1 MQNSGGQLS
10 DSHPFE
16 VTQDPLGNPISESGG
31 TSAGHPKRIGRYR
44 IERLLG
50 QGGFGLVYLAHDEQ
64 LNRRVAVKVTHSR
77 LISKPEDA
85 ETYLAEAGTVANLD
99 HPGIVPVHDV
109 GSTKDFPCYIVSK
122 YIEGMDLSTKL
133 REQRLTYREA
143 AELVAKVAEALHY
156 AHKKGLVH
164 RDVKPGNI
172 LIGSDG
178 KPWVVD
184 FGLALREE
192 NIGKGPKYAGTPAY
206 MSPEQARGEG
216 HRVDGRS
223 DIFSLGVVL
232 YELLAGRK
240 PFRGDTQAELLEQ
253 VTSYEPRP
261 LRQYDEK
268 LPKELERICHK
279 AMAKRAS
286 ERYSSAHDM
295 AEDLRHFLAEQ
306 TVIPSGMLPTAGI
319 TVAFDTQPPASDS
332 TSAVATGTSTAEIGS
347 RSLDSLH
354 VKIVPK
360 GLRSFE
366 AHDASFFLELLPGP
380 RDRDGLP
387 DSLRFWKMRIE
398 EPDPDDT
405 FSVGLIYGPSGCG
418 KSSLVKAG
426 LLPRLSANVIAV
438 CIEATSEETETR
450 LLRGL
455 QKRCPALDVNLSL
468 KETLAALRRGQGIK
482 VGSKVLIVIDQF
494 EQWLHARKAEE
505 NSDLMQALRQCDGG
519 RVQCI
524 VMVRDDFWMAATRF
538 MRELEVRLLEAQNSA
553 AVDLFP
559 VRHAEKVLA
568 AFGRAF
574 GALPDTLNDLSKE
587 QKSFLKDSVAGLAE
601 EGKVICVRLALFA
614 EMMKGKA
621 WTPATL
627 KEVGG
632 TKGVGVT
639 FLEETFSTATAP
651 PEHRYHQKAAR
662 AVLRTLLPESGT
674 DIKGEMKSHAELLDA
689 SGYASVPKDFD
700 DLIRILDGELRLIT
714 PTDPEG
720 VQSEEGERLG
730 VSPPCSS
737 ATSLS
742 SSPLAPRY
750 YQLTHDYL
758 VPALRD
764 WLTRKQKETRK
775 GRAELKLAERSSLW
789 NIKPE
794 NRHLPSLSEWLSIR
808 TLTEPKHW
816 TEPQRHMMNRAA
828 WVHRIRSSAAV
839 VCICI
844 LAAAGAGLKK
854 QTDERRNQ
862 AEATRLVEGL
872 LTANTAQLSISLAN
886 LKNFRTWA
894 DPKLKQA
901 FEDSTADSDARL
913 HAGLAL
919 VTDSPTADPAALAF
933 LRERLLTVTPL
944 QFAPVLRLLEPGKA
958 DLTPAYWQLAHDE
971 RQPAAL
977 RFHAACALAAFDP
990 ESTDHPA
997 SHANTAAGWNN
1008 PAFTKFVAEQLV
1020 TVSPVFLGQYQ
1031 ELLRPVAP
1039 KLVPALSDI
1048 FNETGRGELAMTMA
1062 TSLLAD
1068 YASKDSETLTELV
1081 LTADAVSD
1089 KSLFPVLQQ
1098 HRQAAVQK
1106 LESILDQ
1113 RLEPDWRDAPLDAG
1127 WTQPPI
1133 DVRVR
1138 IELAHGVIAD
1148 RFAFC
1153 QDMPL
1158 PQFLEVAELLRPSG
1172 YRPTRVRPHLPFLP
1186 LKVEK
1191 TADTPDEGTPPA
1203 LQVSAI
1209 WTRDTKRWHI
1219 DPSLKRSELP
1229 SPDAPASKDN
1239 LLLTDIA
1246 ILPSAEKSAEP
1257 HFIALWCEP
1266 ASRDEQRRILVE
1278 ATAAELTEAQS
1289 ELNRQK
1295 FTSQTTVSVRTD
1307 ASGHRRY
1314 TGLWSNQGAPSELRP
1329 AYAGFELMEQP
1340 QWDVAVAPVA
1350 RLPDPLDWFR
1360 QELARIESL
1369 SAAEQDDPEVRESRA
1384 EAHYQLGHLESALA
1398 DLDFL
1403 ISQETVTNPV
1413 LKYRALTLARL
1424 GRRDEANG
1432 ALEKCLAADATPA
1445 YKAYLQIQV
1454 PAWLGDFDQAFAQ
1467 LESAVTASGHNIDDL
1482 YNVARAAAM
1491 SSQALAA
1498 RDAAQSATF
1507 ADRALELL
1515 GQAIA
1520 LGYRNVR
1527 QLKLDADLASLHLD
1541 SRFRGLLAR
1550 LEPLNAYA
1558 GLWRADVD
1566 FESKLLSSIP
1576 VDRLTEQLKPLTAQ
1590 GFRPFAIAFDAQPVS
1605 SVASPRGKGEKGT
1618 DRPDEGAAASADSRS
1633 ATLTPTCSIV
1643 LHRPLIPDTTKEQ
1656 LALRQAAA
1664 ATALLRLD
1672 AAEKVWP
1679 LFQDQPDSRLC
1690 SYVLHRLAIY
1700 RVNPQSLLTRLMLES
1715 DVSRQRAMIQGI
1727 GEFTRGRLLSPEQK
1741 TAMIADLAQRFADDP
1756 DSGIHGAAE
1765 WALRQLEAESSIAE
1779 VQAAYSTGSVVG
1791 DRRWYL
1797 TRTGDNSAASF
1808 GMAFAI
1814 FQAAEEFLM
1823 GSPVAEPERL
1833 EGPTSKNE
1841 IRHRRRIGRTFAIGM
1856 HEITVAQ
1863 FHAFR
1868 NEHTFDRTRAR
1879 AEDAPANNIT
1889 WYEAAAYCNWLS
1901 REEGIPRDQ
1910 WCYDPDQEFAEGMT
1924 LVPDYLQRTGY
1935 RLPTEAEWEYACRA
1949 GTTTAYSFGAAVT
1962 LLVDY
1967 ACYTE
1972 NALDTGMLPVGTLRP
1987 NGAGL
1992 FNMPGNAME
2001 WCQEAAMRYNTNL
2014 ALMEDSEQLD
2024 PLISSVNRVL
2034 RGGSFDFRSPALRS
2048 ANRFSY
2054 PPHELSNYFG
2064 FRPARTFR

>member
-1 MQNSGGQLS
+1 MLQNFGGQLS
-10 DSHPFE
+10 DSNPFD
-16 VTQDPLGNPISESGG
+16 VTRDPLGNPISESDG
-31 TSAGHPKRIGRYR
+31 TSAEHPQRIGRYR

-64 LNRRVAVKVTHSR
+64 LNRRVAVKVPHSR
-77 LISKPEDA
+77 LMSKPEDA
-85 ETYLAEAGTVANLD
+85 EAYLAEARTGANLD

-109 GSTKDFPCYIVSK
+109 GRTENFPCYIVSK
-122 YIEGMDLSTKL
+122 YIEGTDLSTRL

-143 AELVAKVAEALHY
+143 AALVATVAEALHY

-172 LIGSDG
+172 LIAGDG
-178 KPWVVD
+178 RPWVVD

-232 YELLAGRK
+232 YELLTGRK

-295 AEDLRHFLAEQ
+295 ADDLRHLLAEQ
-306 TVIPSGMLPTAGI
+306 TVIPTVIPSSMAPTTGTAVGSE
-319 TVAFDTQPPASDS
+319 TPPPASDS
-332 TSAVATGTSTAEIGS
+332 AAVVPAGTSAAEIGS

-354 VKIVPK
+354 VRIVPK

-380 RDRDGLP
+380 RDREGLP

-398 EPDPDDT
+398 ESDPDNT

-426 LLPRLSANVIAV
+426 LQPRLSENVIAV
-438 CIEATSEETETR
+438 YIEATSEETEAR

-455 QKRCPALDVNLSL
+455 QKRCPALDANLNL
-468 KETLAALRRGQGIK
+468 KETLAALRRGQGIP
-482 VGSKVLIVIDQF
+482 VGRKVLIVIDQF
-494 EQWLHARKAEE
+494 EQWLHARKSAE
-505 NSDLMQALRQCDGG
+505 NSDLVQALRQCDGG

-574 GALPDTLNDLSKE
+574 GALPDNLNDVSQE

-639 FLEETFSTATAP
+639 FLEETFSATTAP
-651 PEHRYHQKAAR
+651 PEHRYHQRAAR
-662 AVLRTLLPESGT
+662 AVLRTLLPESGS
-674 DIKGEMKSHAELLDA
+674 DIKGEMKSHAELLGA

-700 DLIRILDGELRLIT
+700 DLVRILDSEIRLIT

-720 VQSEEGERLG
+720 KDEGGRMNDEGR
-730 VSPPCSS
+730 
-737 ATSLS
+737 
-742 SSPLAPRY
+742 SSPSVIDSAIIPHPSSFRY

-789 NIKPE
+789 NNKPE
-794 NRHLPSLSEWLSIR
+794 NRYLPSLLEWLSIR
-808 TLTEPKHW
+808 ALTQPKHW
-816 TEPQRHMMNRAA
+816 TEPQRHMMKRAT
-828 WVHRIRSSAAV
+828 WVHRIRSAVAVVWICVLVAAV
-839 VCICI
+839 
-844 LAAAGAGLKK
+844 AGLKR
-854 QTDERRNQ
+854 QTEERRNQ

-872 LTANTAQLSISLAN
+872 LTANTAQLNIGLASLE
-886 LKNFRTWA
+886 NFRRWA

-901 FEDSTADSDARL
+901 FEDSAADSDAKL

-919 VTDSPTADPAALAF
+919 VTDSPTADPAAMAF

-944 QFAPVLRLLEPGKA
+944 QFAPVRKLLEPRKA
-958 DLTPAYWQLAHDE
+958 ELTAAYWQLALDE
-971 RQPAAL
+971 QQPATL

-990 ESTDHPA
+990 ESADHPA
-997 SHANTAAGWNN
+997 SDAATTAGWNN
-1008 PAFTKFVAEQLV
+1008 PAFAKFVAEQLV
-1020 TVSPVFLGQYQ
+1020 AISPVFLGRYQ
-1031 ELLRPVAP
+1031 ELVRPVAP

-1048 FNETGRGELAMTMA
+1048 FKETGRGELARTMA
-1062 TSLLAD
+1062 TSLLVD
-1068 YASKDSETLTELV
+1068 YASQDPETLTELV
-1081 LTADAVSD
+1081 LAADAVSD
-1089 KSLFPVLQQ
+1089 KSLFPVLQH
-1098 HRQAAVQK
+1098 HRQPAVQK
-1106 LESILDQ
+1106 LETILDQ

-1127 WTQPPI
+1127 WTQPTI

-1138 IELAHGVIAD
+1138 IESAHGFIAD

-1158 PQFLEVAELLRPSG
+1158 PQFLEVAELLRASG
-1172 YRPTRVRPHLPFLP
+1172 YRPTRVRPYLPALTVK
-1186 LKVEK
+1186 LEK
-1191 TADTPDEGTPPA
+1191 TTDPLEQGVPRA

-1209 WTRDTKRWHI
+1209 WTRDAKRWRI
-1219 DPSLKRSELP
+1219 DSGLKRSDLP
-1229 SPDAPASKDN
+1229 SPDAPAAKDS

-1246 ILPSAEKSAEP
+1246 VLPSTEKSAEAQ
-1257 HFIALWCEP
+1257 FIALWCEP
-1266 ASRDEQRRILVE
+1266 ASRDEQRRIIID
-1278 ATAAELTEAQS
+1278 ATASELTAAQS
-1289 ELNRQK
+1289 ELNRQH
-1295 FTSQTTVSVRTD
+1295 FTSQTTINVRTD
-1307 ASGHRRY
+1307 ASGDRRY

-1329 AYAGFELMEQP
+1329 AYAGFEVMEQP
-1340 QWDVAVAPVA
+1340 QWDVAAAP
-1350 RLPDPLDWFR
+1350 
-1360 QELARIESL
+1360 
-1369 SAAEQDDPEVRESRA
+1369 
-1384 EAHYQLGHLESALA
+1384 
-1398 DLDFL
+1398 
-1403 ISQETVTNPV
+1403 
-1413 LKYRALTLARL
+1413 
-1424 GRRDEANG
+1424 
-1432 ALEKCLAADATPA
+1432 AT
-1445 YKAYLQIQV
+1445 
-1454 PAWLGDFDQAFAQ
+1454 Q
-1467 LESAVTASGHNIDDL
+1467 LEPPA
-1482 YNVARAAAM
+1482 
-1491 SSQALAA
+1491 
-1498 RDAAQSATF
+1498 
-1507 ADRALELL
+1507 
-1515 GQAIA
+1515 
-1520 LGYRNVR
+1520 
-1527 QLKLDADLASLHLD
+1527 
-1541 SRFRGLLAR
+1541 
-1550 LEPLNAYA
+1550 AYA
-1558 GLWRADVD
+1558 ALWRADVD
-1566 FESKLLSSIP
+1566 SESKLLTGIP
-1576 VDRLTEQLKPLTAQ
+1576 VDRLTEQIKSLTAQ
-1590 GFRPFAIAFDAQPVS
+1590 GFRPFAIAVDAQPVISVPS
-1605 SVASPRGKGEKGT
+1605 SAGKEEQLA
-1618 DRPDEGAAASADSRS
+1618 DRPDEGSAASEDSRS
-1633 ATLTPTCSIV
+1633 ETFAPTCSIV
-1643 LHRPLIPDTTKEQ
+1643 LHRPLIPDMAKEQ

-1664 ATALLRLD
+1664 ATALLRLN

-1679 LFQDQPDSRLC
+1679 LFQDQPDSRLR
-1690 SYVLHRLAIY
+1690 SYVLHRLATY
-1700 RVNPQSLLTRLMLES
+1700 GVDPQSLFESLLKES
-1715 DVSRQRAMIQGI
+1715 DVSCQRAMIQGI
-1727 GEFTRGRLLSPEQK
+1727 GEFARGKLLSAEQK
-1741 TAMIADLAQRFADDP
+1741 TAMIADLEQRFANDP
-1756 DSGIHGAAE
+1756 DSGIHGTAE
-1765 WALRQLEAESSIAE
+1765 WSLRQLGAEASIAE
-1779 VQAAYSTGSVVG
+1779 VQAAYSTGAIVG

-1797 TRTGDNSAASF
+1797 TKTGASASAPP

-1814 FQAAEEFLM
+1814 FQAEEEFLM
-1823 GSPVAEPERL
+1823 GSPVSEPERL
-1833 EGPTSKNE
+1833 EGPTGRNE
-1841 IRHRRRIGRTFAIGM
+1841 CRHRRRIGRTFAMGM

-1879 AEDAPANNIT
+1879 ADDAPANNII
-1889 WYEAAAYCNWLS
+1889 WYDAAAYCNWLS

-1910 WCYDPDQEFAEGMT
+1910 WCYDPDQSFAEGMT

-1949 GTTTAYSFGAAVT
+1949 GTTTAYSFGTAVT
-1962 LLVDY
+1962 LLGDY
-1967 ACYTE
+1967 ACYTD
-1972 NALDTGMLPVGTLRP
+1972 NAGDTGMLPVGTLRP

-1992 FNMPGNAME
+1992 FDMPGNVLE
-2001 WCQEAAMRYNTNL
+2001 WCQEAVMRYNPNL
-2014 ALMEDSEQLD
+2014 AMLEDLEQLD
-2024 PLISSVNRVL
+2024 PLINSSNRVL
-2034 RGGSFDFRSPALRS
+2034 RGGSFDFRPLALRS
-2048 ANRFSY
+2048 ANRFAY
-2054 PPHELSNYFG
+2054 PPHERSNYFG
-2064 FRPARTFR
+2064 FRAARTFR

>member
-1 MQNSGGQLS
+1 MLQNSGGQLS

-16 VTQDPLGNPISESGG
+16 VTQDPLGNPISESGD
-31 TSAGHPKRIGRYR
+31 TCAGHPKRIGRYR

-85 ETYLAEAGTVANLD
+85 ETYLAEARTVANLD

-109 GSTKDFPCYIVSK
+109 GSTEDFPCYIVSK
-122 YIEGMDLSTKL
+122 YIEGTDLSTKL

-232 YELLAGRK
+232 YELLVGRK

-306 TVIPSGMLPTAGI
+306 TVIPSGMPPTAGT

-332 TSAVATGTSTAEIGS
+332 TSAVATGTSTAETGS
-347 RSLDSLH
+347 GSLDSLH

-366 AHDASFFLELLPGP
+366 ARDASFFLELLPGP

-387 DSLRFWKMRIE
+387 DSLRFWKTRIE
-398 EPDPDDT
+398 EPDPDNT

-438 CIEATSEETETR
+438 FIEATSEETETR

-455 QKRCPALDVNLSL
+455 QKRCPALDVNLNL

-574 GALPDTLNDLSKE
+574 GALPDALNDLSKE

-621 WTPATL
+621 WTPAAL

-639 FLEETFSTATAP
+639 FLEETFSAATAP
-651 PEHRYHQKAAR
+651 PQHRYHQRAAR

-689 SGYASVPKDFD
+689 SGYAGVPKDFD

-720 VQSEEGERLG
+720 VQSIDGERSG
-730 VSPPCSS
+730 VSPPS
-737 ATSLS
+737 TVQ
-742 SSPLAPRY
+742 RY

-758 VPALRD
+758 VPSLRD

-789 NIKPE
+789 NTKPE
-794 NRHLPSLSEWLSIR
+794 NRHLPSLLEWASIR
-808 TLTEPKHW
+808 TLTEAEHW
-816 TEPQRHMMNRAA
+816 TEPQRNMMQRAA
-828 WVHRIRSSAAV
+828 WVHRIRSTIAV
-839 VCICI
+839 VGICI
-844 LAAAGAGLKK
+844 LVAVGVGLKR
-854 QTDERRNQ
+854 QADERRNQ

-872 LTANTAQLSISLAN
+872 LTANTAQLSISLAS
-886 LKNFRTWA
+886 LENFRRWA

-901 FEDSTADSDARL
+901 FEDSAADSDAKL

-919 VTDSPTADPAALAF
+919 VTDSPTADPAAMVF
-933 LRERLLTVTPL
+933 LQGRLLTVTPL
-944 QFAPVLRLLEPGKA
+944 QFAAVLKLLEPRKA
-958 DLTPAYWQLAHDE
+958 DLTPAYWQLARDE
-971 RQPAAL
+971 QQPASL
-977 RFHAACALAAFDP
+977 RFHAACAVAAFDP
-990 ESTDHPA
+990 GSTDHPA
-997 SHANTAAGWNN
+997 SDATTSAGWND
-1008 PAFTKFVAEQLV
+1008 PTFAKFVAEQLV
-1020 TVSPVFLGQYQ
+1020 AVSPVFLGQYQ

-1048 FNETGRGELAMTMA
+1048 FNETGRGELARTMA

-1068 YASKDSETLTELV
+1068 YASKDPETLTELV
-1081 LTADAVSD
+1081 LAADAVSD

-1106 LESILDQ
+1106 LETILDQ

-1138 IELAHGVIAD
+1138 IESAHGVIAD

-1191 TADTPDEGTPPA
+1191 TADTPDAGTPPA

-1246 ILPSAEKSAEP
+1246 ILPSTEKSAEP
-1257 HFIALWCEP
+1257 QFIALWCEP
-1266 ASRDEQRRILVE
+1266 ASRDEQRRVLIE
-1278 ATAAELTEAQS
+1278 ATANELTAAQS
-1289 ELNRQK
+1289 ELAQQH
-1295 FTSQTTVSVRTD
+1295 FTSQTTISVRTD
-1307 ASGHRRY
+1307 AGGQRRY
-1314 TGLWSNQGAPSELRP
+1314 TGIWSNRGAPSELRP

-1340 QWDVAVAPVA
+1340 QWDVAVAPAA

-1369 SAAEQDDPEVRESRA
+1369 PTDGLDDPEVRQSRA
-1384 EAHYQLGHLESALA
+1384 EANYYLGNLEAALA

-1403 ISQETVTNPV
+1403 ISKELVTNFV
-1413 LKYRALTLARL
+1413 LKYRTLTLARL
-1424 GRRDEANG
+1424 RRGDEAK
-1432 ALEKCLAADATPA
+1432 ASLAKCLTTDVADVS
-1445 YKAYLQIQV
+1445 KAYLQIQV
-1454 PAWLGDFDQAFAQ
+1454 PAWLGEFEPSAAQ
-1467 LESAVTASGHNIDDL
+1467 LESAVTACGQNLDEIHH
-1482 YNVARAAAM
+1482 VARAAAM
-1491 SSQALAA
+1491 SSQALSAS
-1498 RDAAQSATF
+1498 DTVQSEKL
-1507 ADRALELL
+1507 ADRTLELL
-1515 GQAIA
+1515 RQIIA
-1520 LGYRNVR
+1520 QGYNNIRH
-1527 QLKLDADLASLHLD
+1527 LKDDPDLASLHGD
-1541 SRFRGLLAR
+1541 SRFLGLLAR
-1550 LEPLNAYA
+1550 LEPPAAYA

-1576 VDRLTEQLKPLTAQ
+1576 VDRLTEQLKPLTVQ

-1605 SVASPRGKGEKGT
+1605 SVPSSRG
-1618 DRPDEGAAASADSRS
+1618 
-1633 ATLTPTCSIV
+1633 TCSIV
-1643 LHRPLIPDTTKEQ
+1643 LHRPLIPDTAKEQ

-1664 ATALLRLD
+1664 ATTLLRLD

-1700 RVNPQSLLTRLMLES
+1700 RVDPQSLLTRLMLES
-1715 DVSRQRAMIQGI
+1715 DVSGQRAMIQGI
-1727 GEFTRGRLLSPEQK
+1727 GEFARGRLLSPEQK

-1756 DSGIHGAAE
+1756 DPGIHGAVE
-1765 WALRQLEAESSIAE
+1765 WALRQLEAEASIAE

-1797 TRTGDNSAASF
+1797 TKTGANSATSF

-1814 FQAAEEFLM
+1814 FQAEKEFLM

-1833 EGPTSKNE
+1833 EGPTGRNE

-1889 WYEAAAYCNWLS
+1889 WYDAAAYCNWLS

-1910 WCYDPDQEFAEGMT
+1910 WCYDPDQEFAEGLT

-1992 FNMPGNAME
+1992 FNMQGNAME
-2001 WCQEAAMRYNTNL
+2001 WCQEAAMRYNTNV
-2014 ALMEDSEQLD
+2014 ALMEDTEQLD
-2024 PLISSVNRVL
+2024 PVISSVNRVL